1 MKQILKRTGESKMR
15 RFIIGTIFLA
25 MIIVGSGLAATAFA
39 ENKAAEGNKKIIV
52 IIDTQILLAME
63 GTKIVYE
70 YDVVTGRP
78 KKETHPGDY
87 RISRK
92 FKDYTSKT
100 YGSPMPYS
108 MFFSKDGKAIHGTQ
122 WATIRSYLHAYL
134 TESVGSQGCVGLT
147 EEDAKILFAW
157 APIGTLIEVMGEET
171 EEIEEIKD

>member
-1 MKQILKRTGESKMR
+1 MR
-15 RFIIGTIFLA
+15 RFCIGIIFLT
-25 MIIVGSGLAATAFA
+25 MIMFSFGLAPSAFA
-39 ENKAAEGNKKIIV
+39 ADKAVGNNKKIMV
-52 IIDTQILLAME
+52 IIDSQILLAME

-92 FKDYTSKT
+92 YKDYTSKT
-100 YGSPMPYS
+100 YGSPMPYT

-122 WATIRSYLHAYL
+122 WATIRSYLHAYI

-147 EEDAKILFAW
+147 KEDAKTIFDW

-171 EEIEEIKD
+171 EEIDD

>member
-1 MKQILKRTGESKMR
+1 MR
-15 RFIIGTIFLA
+15 HFTIGIIFLA
-25 MIIVGSGLAATAFA
+25 MIIFSFGQASSAFA
-39 ENKAAEGNKKIIV
+39 GGKGAVNNKKIVV
-52 IIDTQILLAME
+52 IIDSQVLLAME
-63 GTKIVYE
+63 GTRVVYE

-92 FKDYTSKT
+92 YKDYTSKT

-122 WATIRSYLHAYL
+122 WATIRSYLHAYV

-147 EEDAKILFAW
+147 EEDAKTLFNW
-157 APIGTLIEVMGEET
+157 ASVGTKIDVMEE
-171 EEIEEIKD
+171 ELDD

>member
-1 MKQILKRTGESKMR
+1 MR
-15 RFIIGTIFLA
+15 RFGIGIIFLA
-25 MIIVGSGLAATAFA
+25 MISFSFGLTSSAFA
-39 ENKAAEGNKKIIV
+39 AGKGAVSNKQIVV
-52 IIDTQILLAME
+52 IIDSQVLLAME
-63 GTKIVYE
+63 GTRVVYE
-70 YDVVTGRP
+70 HDVVTGRP

-122 WATIRSYLHAYL
+122 WATIRSYLHAYI

-147 EEDAKILFAW
+147 KEDAKTLFDW
-157 APIGTLIEVMGEET
+157 APIGTPIEVMADEMEVT
-171 EEIEEIKD
+171 DD

>member
-1 MKQILKRTGESKMR
+1 
-15 RFIIGTIFLA
+15 
-25 MIIVGSGLAATAFA
+25 MIIFGFDLASSAFA
-39 ENKAAEGNKKIIV
+39 ADKGTGINKKIV
-52 IIDTQILLAME
+52 VVIDTQILLAME
-63 GTKIVYE
+63 GTEVVYE

-92 FKDYTSKT
+92 YKDYTSKT

-122 WATIRSYLHAYL
+122 WATVRSYLHAYI

-147 EEDAKILFAW
+147 KEDAKTLFDW
-157 APIGTLIEVMGEET
+157 APVGMPIEVMAEKIMET
-171 EEIEEIKD
+171 EE